1 MTVEQKYETLTKALI
16 TNHITI
22 STMESCTSGSIAS
35 LITDTEGASAVFEG
49 SFVTYSNQ
57 AKIMCGVPSSIIDTY
72 GVYSS
77 QTAEAMAL
85 CALIAFQTDVAVGV
99 TGSFGN
105 IDPAN
110 EDSVPGHVYY
120 SIANRVGCPY
130 SIHPCRTPQGKAFR
144 CPTVAKVPLA
154 SKLADGTLARCY
166 TKKETETFSIVLDS
180 LQSRYE
186 YKRKLAD
193 DIADRL
199 LDLILRQKSSQASD

>member
-16 TNHITI
+16 ANRITI

-72 GVYSS
+72 GVYSP

-85 CALIAFQTDVAVGV
+85 CALNAFQTDVAVGV

-110 EDSVPGHVYY
+110 EDSIPGHVYY
-120 SIANRVGCPY
+120 SI
-130 SIHPCRTPQGKAFR
+130 S
-144 CPTVAKVPLA
+144 
-154 SKLADGTLARCY
+154 

>member
-16 TNHITI
+16 ANHITI

-85 CALIAFQTDVAVGV
+85 CALNAFQTDVAVGV

-110 EDSVPGHVYY
+110 KDSVPGHIYY
-120 SIANRVGCPY
+120 AIA
-130 SIHPCRTPQGKAFR
+130 S
-144 CPTVAKVPLA
+144 
-154 SKLADGTLARCY
+154 
-166 TKKETETFSIVLDS
+166 KKETRTYSIVLGS
-180 LQSRYE
+180 LPSRYE
-186 YKRKLAD
+186 YKKALAD
-193 DIADRL
+193 VIADELLRL
-199 LDLILRQKSSQASD
+199 IPHQKSSPASD